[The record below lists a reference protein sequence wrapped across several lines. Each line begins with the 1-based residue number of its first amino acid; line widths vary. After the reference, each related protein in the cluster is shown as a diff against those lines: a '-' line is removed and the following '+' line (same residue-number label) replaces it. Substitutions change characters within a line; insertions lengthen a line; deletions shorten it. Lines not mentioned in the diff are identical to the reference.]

1 MEFWGFLEMDVLGTR
16 PFCLFYNNI
25 IIFHIDM
32 A

>member
-1 MEFWGFLEMDVLGTR
+1 MEFWGFLEMHVLGTR
-16 PFCLFYNNI
+16 PLSFFYNSI